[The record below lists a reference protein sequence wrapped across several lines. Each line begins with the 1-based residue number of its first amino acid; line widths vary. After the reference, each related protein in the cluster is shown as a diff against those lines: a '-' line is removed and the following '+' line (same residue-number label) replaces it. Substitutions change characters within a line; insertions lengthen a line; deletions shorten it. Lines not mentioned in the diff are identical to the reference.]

1 MTSRAAS
8 CVPGP
13 HRMRALTSCSAS
25 MTVVPDFHGLKALG
39 LPQES
44 LDSFAPEFQ
53 QGMAAR
59 AETLGDVG
67 ENSPANWEKPFGSPE
82 VHIALAAMAPSA
94 DRLQSVLERARARYK
109 VPGVEVIY
117 RLDCHVLDTER
128 EPFGFRDGI
137 SQPAI
142 EGSGIP
148 GTNPKERS
156 LKAGEFVFGYPDE
169 TGSLPPTLQPETLG
183 RNGTYVVFRK
193 LHQRVAAFRQ
203 YLHANASNPDEE
215 ELLAAKMMGRWRS
228 GAPLV
233 LCPERDDPELG
244 ADPQRNDN
252 FLYGADDD
260 VRGFK
265 CPLGSHA
272 RRMNPRD
279 RLAVG
284 NVNLHRMIRRGTTY
298 GPPLPEGVRED
309 DGADRGIV
317 FVFIGAH
324 ITRQFEFVQTQW
336 INQGLFIDATAEK
349 DPICGP
355 NDGTSIFTVPEQP
368 IRRRLRGLP
377 QFVVTRGGEYCFM
390 PGLKALQWLAD
401 LHT

>member
-1 MTSRAAS
+1 
-8 CVPGP
+8 
-13 HRMRALTSCSAS
+13 
-25 MTVVPDFHGLKALG
+25 
-39 LPQES
+39 
-44 LDSFAPEFQ
+44 
-53 QGMAAR
+53 
-59 AETLGDVG
+59 
-67 ENSPANWEKPFGSPE
+67 
-82 VHIALAAMAPSA
+82 
-94 DRLQSVLERARARYK
+94 VLEHARARYK

-117 RLDCHVLDTER
+117 RLDCQVLDTER

-148 GTNPKERS
+148 GTNSKERP
-156 LKAGEFVFGYPDE
+156 LKAVEFEFGYPDE

-233 LCPERDDPELG
+233 LCPERDDPELS

-252 FLYGADDD
+252 FLYGAADD

-272 RRMNPRD
+272 RRMNPRP
-279 RLAVG
+279 ACC
-284 NVNLHRMIRRGTTY
+284 
-298 GPPLPEGVRED
+298 
-309 DGADRGIV
+309 
-317 FVFIGAH
+317 
-324 ITRQFEFVQTQW
+324 RQRQSPSH
-336 INQGLFIDATAEK
+336 
-349 DPICGP
+349 DP
-355 NDGTSIFTVPEQP
+355 S
-368 IRRRLRGLP
+368 RHHLRSAAA
-377 QFVVTRGGEYCFM
+377 GGRA
-390 PGLKALQWLAD
+390 GG
-401 LHT
+401 